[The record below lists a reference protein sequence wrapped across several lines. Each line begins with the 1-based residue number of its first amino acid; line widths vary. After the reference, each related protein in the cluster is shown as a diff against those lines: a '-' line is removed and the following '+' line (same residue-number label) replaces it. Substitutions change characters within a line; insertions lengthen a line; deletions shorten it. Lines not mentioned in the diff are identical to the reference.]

1 MEFDPSAH
9 DQEGAPLRPVHIRCR
24 LRSFWTVLVIGF
36 LDLGL
41 AIFLMVDRPGGLL
54 FLLGPLL
61 ILLLAAA
68 WMFFQAWGYWILR
81 IETGAEGLHIRAPR
95 ERFGIF
101 LPPAEDLRCR
111 WADIKEVRL
120 QGLDNPRQPGTV
132 YRIPVVTLWITTRDG
147 RGIQLPYSMLKGQ
160 VQEMA
165 ALISRRAKGRSL

>member
-41 AIFLMVDRPGGLL
+41 AIFLMVDRPGGFL

-61 ILLLAAA
+61 ILLMAAV

-81 IETGAEGLHIRAPR
+81 IETEAESLRIRAPR

-101 LPPAEDLRCR
+101 LPPAEDFRCD
-111 WADIKEVRL
+111 WSEIKDVRL
-120 QGLDNPRQPGTV
+120 PGLDNPRKAGMV
-132 YRIPVVTLWITTRDG
+132 YRMPIVALLVTTRDG